1 MGNEDAFYLQL
12 QLYIQRPYMIS
23 AHKSVRSIII
33 ISSSSIIIIT
43 SAISSLSLSPP
54 LCLCNVF
61 VVVVVANGGG
71 IQLAGWLAGTNI
83 VCLFCNTR
91 RSISQGQRVQRV
103 DIAANTRS
111 FGVRLVARRT
121 SAVARPYATRGRWV
135 LNVAASVLQG
145 GSYIIWFPV
154 AVEEEQQVDMV
165 R

>member
-33 ISSSSIIIIT
+33 ISSSSSIIIT
-43 SAISSLSLSPP
+43 SAISNLSLSPP

-61 VVVVVANGGG
+61 VVVVANGGG

-121 SAVARPYATRGRWV
+121 SAVARPYATRGWWV
-135 LNVAASVLQG
+135 LNVAASG
-145 GSYIIWFPV
+145 
-154 AVEEEQQVDMV
+154 
-165 R
+165 